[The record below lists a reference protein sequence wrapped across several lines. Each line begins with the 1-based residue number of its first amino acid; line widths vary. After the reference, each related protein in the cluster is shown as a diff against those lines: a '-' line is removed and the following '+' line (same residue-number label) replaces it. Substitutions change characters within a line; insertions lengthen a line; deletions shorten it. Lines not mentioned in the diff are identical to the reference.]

1 MLSTR
6 LNMTGKPSCHNRLKS
21 WVARDVRASLQRCLD
36 TKRLIS
42 VTSRWVKAEAT
53 LTRELAAQSQ
63 YPVTSSKMPTP
74 AAQQITPGRFA
85 NMANMANVALSGAPP
100 RMHEC
105 KQGRYRRIRSSK
117 S

>member
-63 YPVTSSKMPTP
+63 YPVISSKMPTP

-85 NMANMANVALSGAPP
+85 NMANMANDRTQRCGRPVAPELATEVVRPHSL
-100 RMHEC
+100 
-105 KQGRYRRIRSSK
+105 
-117 S
+117 